1 MKRYRAVSGKEA
13 PWQTTAVKS
22 AVQLFRGTFDI
33 EDSGTEPSETEYTD
47 IKISEEETQAAE
59 KGRMEDTARICL
71 PGFGLPVKNPAIK
84 NRALLWKNLRR
95 IQRENGMTE
104 SRQTGE
110 DRMDFCMEMPE
121 WEGRSFVLFRTIL
134 ELNQAYG
141 LLKFIVAVPSVAERL
156 KLAEAAR
163 KFSGCFSKLGYPGLS
178 DCSFSCRGENLRE
191 VSTRLVESERLS
203 ICIMN
208 IQTFNRGTNR
218 LRAADE
224 YGQVLWEDIRAARPV
239 VILDE
244 PGADG
249 GLSDLQESSKAFQAL
264 EGLNPLFTLRFQSKA
279 GAVENR
285 IFSLT
290 REAAL
295 RQGAVKPCVLKC
307 LESHEG
313 EDGLAG
319 EKIRLAV
326 RLHIE
331 KQLELL
337 RAGRRVK
344 CLTLFFTAA
353 SSHERARL
361 LTLFDQAYQ
370 EMLEEYD
377 SQIRQLGEEA
387 LSVFCREPQKA
398 RRVFLGIDK
407 SGRERELDG
416 WEKKDA
422 GSFRKRLLEDVN
434 RGIGEMLR
442 ESGTLSSFERQEA
455 FLFAH
460 PALRR
465 GCDNRNLFV
474 ICCLDS
480 GVPEASLRKKAAC
493 GQWLSEDQEGNHLSW
508 DETERLWVIG
518 EGILE
523 DPYWS
528 RGKETACSEPFQ
540 KALESLEKIKRE
552 PAFSAPSG
560 LARLTK
566 EERNELLSCM
576 DRAEELL
583 KKAAKPQKSVEEQ
596 RKSRGE

>member
-1 MKRYRAVSGKEA
+1 MKRYRAVRGKEA
-13 PWQTTAVKS
+13 PWQTKAVKS
-22 AVQLFRGTFDI
+22 AVHLFRGTFDI
-33 EDSGTEPSETEYTD
+33 EDSGTESSETEYAE
-47 IKISEEETQAAE
+47 IENSGEEAQAAE
-59 KGRMEDTARICL
+59 KGQLEDTARICL
-71 PGFGLPVKNPAIK
+71 PGFGLPVKNPAIREK
-84 NRALLWKNLRR
+84 NLLWKNLKRV
-95 IQRENGMTE
+95 QRENGITD
-104 SRQTGE
+104 SRQIRE
-110 DRMDFCMEMPE
+110 DRLDFCMEMPE
-121 WEGRSFVLFRTIL
+121 GEGRSFVLFRTIL
-134 ELNQAYG
+134 ELNQAYS

-163 KFSGCFSKLGYPGLS
+163 KFSGCFLKLGYPGLS
-178 DCSFSCRGENLRE
+178 DCCFSCRGENLRE

-224 YGQVLWEDIRAARPV
+224 YGQVLWEDIRAVRPV

-244 PGADG
+244 PGADSG
-249 GLSDLQESSKAFQAL
+249 VSELQENSGAFQAL

-279 GAVENR
+279 GSAENR

-295 RQGAVKPCVLKC
+295 RQGAVKIYFLKNPK
-307 LESHEG
+307 SQEG
-313 EDGLAG
+313 EEGLAE

-361 LTLFDQAYQ
+361 LTLFEQAYQ
-370 EMLEEYD
+370 EILGEYD
-377 SQIRQLGEEA
+377 GQIRQLGEEA
-387 LSVFCREPQKA
+387 LSVFCREPEKA
-398 RRVFLGIDK
+398 RKVFLGIDK

-442 ESGTLSSFERQEA
+442 ESETLSSFERQEA

-465 GCDNRNLFV
+465 GCGSGNLFV

-493 GQWLSEDQEGNHLSW
+493 GQWLSEDQEGNQLSG
-508 DETERLWVIG
+508 DETESLWVIG
-518 EGILE
+518 EGIPE

-528 RGKETACSEPFQ
+528 CGKETACSEPFQ
-540 KALESLEKIKRE
+540 TALESLEKIKKD
-552 PAFSAPSG
+552 PAFAAPSG
-560 LARLTK
+560 LARLTE

-583 KKAAKPQKSVEEQ
+583 KKAAIP
-596 RKSRGE
+596 